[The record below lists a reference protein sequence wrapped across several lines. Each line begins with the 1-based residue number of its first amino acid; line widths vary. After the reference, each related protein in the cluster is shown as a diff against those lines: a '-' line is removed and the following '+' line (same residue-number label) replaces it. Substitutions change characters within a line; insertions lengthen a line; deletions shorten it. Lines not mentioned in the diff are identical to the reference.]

1 MSDKIKSLFGSGEES
16 TNQPKQQSLPPN
28 FNIAEAPYVECEQCG
43 GKVFHE
49 KMMIKK
55 ISKFVTGGLH
65 DSIVPLPVIAC
76 AECNH
81 VNELFK
87 PQV

>member
-1 MSDKIKSLFGSGEES
+1 MEKIQGGGP
-16 TNQPKQQSLPPN
+16 TPPKPN
-28 FNIAEAPYVECEQCG
+28 INLSEAPYIECEGCSG
-43 GKVFHE
+43 IVFEE

-55 ISKFVTGGLH
+55 VSKFMTGDAQ

-76 AECNH
+76 SKCGH

-87 PQV
+87 PRV